1 MAKKLLLVRHCET
14 APEYYGKFVG
24 SSDVDLGPAA
34 SEQAARLAEV
44 ITAGHNPELV
54 FCSPMGRAR
63 KTLELMG
70 QPGLTGKM
78 MVEPDLREIDFGRWE
93 GKSFEEISESDSEL
107 VRRWS
112 AWSPEFIFPEGEA
125 VGDFLKRVHRMA
137 DRLAALEK
145 DTVLVVAHGG
155 VIRAMICHI
164 LRMPPENY
172 LLFDIKPA
180 HLTTLDV
187 FPEGGV
193 LTGLN
198 L

>member
-1 MAKKLLLVRHCET
+1 MAKKLLLARHCAT

-24 SSDVDLGPAA
+24 STDVDLGPEA
-34 SEQAARLAEV
+34 SEQAVRLAGV
-44 ITAGHNPELV
+44 IDAHNPDLV
-54 FCSPMGRAR
+54 FCSPLSRAR
-63 KTLELMG
+63 KTLELMD
-70 QPGLTGKM
+70 QPSLSGKM
-78 MVEPDLREIDFGRWE
+78 MIEPDLREINFGRWE

-112 AWSPEFIFPEGEA
+112 AWSPEFVFPEGDA
-125 VGDFLKRVHRMA
+125 VFDFLKRVHKTV
-137 DRLAALEK
+137 DRLAALNK
-145 DTVLVVAHGG
+145 DNVLIVAHGG
-155 VIRAMICHI
+155 VIRAMICHL

-172 LLFDIKPA
+172 LLFDIIPA
-180 HLTTLDV
+180 RLTTIDV